1 MNLRFKTLRIRYN
14 NLMPKLKT
22 GLNLNHTTPISRSNL
37 LVFTLIFALI
47 GLIILIKSLAA
58 PNPNLI
64 GDLDNNNKVDI
75 VDLSKLLSDFGSTDP
90 TKIAEADIVKNNA
103 VDIFD
108 LSALLAHFG
117 ESVSGSAN
125 VTINFGTVTQTL
137 ASLPFSGTISTY
149 GESGGSIAAS
159 AKQRTELGALGPG
172 IYRIPLKWNGGNII
186 SAAGGGP
193 TNVSGDTWVNNI
205 KSFGGTPMIVLG
217 GSTGDNDF
225 TPTDAANMVKHFN
238 GTSGPKVSYWVI
250 GNEPNNGGMSISS
263 YCTLFNNTVSAMKAA
278 DPTIKVAGP
287 AWSYFDI
294 NTLTAFLQCA
304 GSSVDIIDYHHYG
317 MGSTFLD
324 NATALSQ
331 TVNYENEVKQ
341 VKQAISQQVPSRAS
355 SIEVQVG
362 EFNWSWRT
370 ADGYQGYNGDDRFYQ
385 AVNTVWS
392 ASVIGHV
399 INAGGRA
406 HQYADQNGALGV
418 TFEKSADATHFGKT
432 VDDPMPI
439 YFGIQMFSGGSL
451 FRGFGGSEV
460 SASTTLSNVEVFA
473 STNQKNIVL
482 INKNASLSQT
492 AILQLNGSSSTNAD
506 EWQTNSANPFSA
518 PQKISNLLI
527 QPSGSAQLTLP
538 PYSVTSLVL
547 N

>member
-1 MNLRFKTLRIRYN
+1 
-14 NLMPKLKT
+14 MPKLKK
-22 GLNLNHTTPISRSNL
+22 GLNLKRATPISRVNL
-37 LVFTLIFALI
+37 LIFTSIFALI
-47 GLIILIKSLAA
+47 GLIILVKSIAA

-75 VDLSKLLSDFGSTDP
+75 ADLSLLLSDYGSTDP
-90 TKIAEADIVKNNA
+90 TKIAQADIIVNNQ

-117 ESVSGSAN
+117 ESVSVSAN
-125 VTINFGTVTQTL
+125 VTIDFGTITQTV
-137 ASLPFSGTISTY
+137 ANLPFSGSISTY
-149 GESGGSIAAS
+149 GESGGSIAAN
-159 AKQRTELGALGPG
+159 AKQRSELGALGPG

-193 TNVSGDTWVNNI
+193 TNISGDTWVNNI

-225 TPTDAANMVKHFN
+225 TSADAVNMVKHFN
-238 GTSGPKVSYWVI
+238 GVNGPKVTYWVI
-250 GNEPNNGGMSISS
+250 GNEPNNAGISIGS

-278 DPTIKVAGP
+278 DQTIKVAGP
-287 AWSYFDI
+287 AWSYFSLSDI
-294 NTLTAFLQCA
+294 TSFLQCA
-304 GSSVDIIDYHHYG
+304 GNSVDIIDYHHYG

-331 TVNYENEVKQ
+331 TVNYENEIKQ

-392 ASVIGHV
+392 ASVLGHIV
-399 INAGGRA
+399 SAGGRA
-406 HQYADQNGALGV
+406 HQYSDQNGALGI
-418 TFEKSADATHFGKT
+418 TFEKTADATHFGKS

-439 YFGIQMFSGGSL
+439 YFGLQMFSGGSL
-451 FRGFGGSEV
+451 FRGFGSSAV

-473 STNQKNIVL
+473 STNQKNVVL

-492 AILQLNGSSSTNAD
+492 AVVQLNGSNSTSTD
-506 EWQTNSANPFSA
+506 EWQTNSASPFSA
-518 PQKISNLLI
+518 PQKVATLAV
-527 QPSGSAQLTLP
+527 QPNGSAQITLP
-538 PYSVTSLVL
+538 PYSVTTLIF